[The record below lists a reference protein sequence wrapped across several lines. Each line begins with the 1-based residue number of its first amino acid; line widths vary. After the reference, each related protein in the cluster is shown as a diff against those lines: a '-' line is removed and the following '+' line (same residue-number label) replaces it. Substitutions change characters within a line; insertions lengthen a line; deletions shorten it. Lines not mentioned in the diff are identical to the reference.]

1 MAEQETPR
9 VEARTESEKIVVKAF
24 DYASE
29 FDLKN
34 AREILLARTGGKK
47 LDDDPLLVQLSKQK
61 MVMVFDYG
69 AIVLFD
75 YTDEEIRDLLSVLD
89 PCAWRKNKR
98 MSQDEFT
105 LYLAPRTKKPEG
117 TDELTVKE
125 LNRDIA
131 LVVGVVLSRSVS
143 VEYYE
148 SLVANALA
156 TFEETISELATR
168 GWMPRRRR
176 ELTKQVGFALSVEHE
191 LAYNIS
197 VLDDPDIVWDG
208 GTRIESLYASL
219 KREFDLVDR
228 IRLIQQKV
236 SIISRSSTFVLSRL
250 ESQRSNMLEWII
262 ILLIFSEIVLALFGK
277 L

>member
-1 MAEQETPR
+1 
-9 VEARTESEKIVVKAF
+9 VFF
-24 DYASE
+24 DH
-29 FDLKN
+29 
-34 AREILLARTGGKK
+34 
-47 LDDDPLLVQLSKQK
+47 
-61 MVMVFDYG
+61 
-69 AIVLFD
+69 
-75 YTDEEIRDLLSVLD
+75 TDEEIGELLSLLD
-89 PCAWRKNKR
+89 SCAFRKNR
-98 MSQDEFT
+98 RISQDEFT
-105 LYLAPRTKKPEG
+105 LYLSGRTKKPEG

-156 TFEETISELATR
+156 TFEQTISELATR

-176 ELTKQVGFALSVEHE
+176 ELTKQVGFGLSVEHE
-191 LAYNIS
+191 RAYNIS

-208 GTRIESLYASL
+208 GTKIEALYASL

-228 IRLIQQKV
+228 IRVIQQKV
-236 SIISRSSTFVLSRL
+236 SIISRSSTFVLGRL
-250 ESQRSNMLEWII
+250 EAQRSNMLEWII
-262 ILLIFSEIVLALFGK
+262 ILLILSEIILALSGK

>member
-1 MAEQETPR
+1 MPKTDVLKTE
-9 VEARTESEKIVVKAF
+9 VKLESERIIVKAF

-29 FDLKN
+29 FDLKK
-34 AREILLARTGGKK
+34 ARSVLLSRMGGKI
-47 LDDDPLLVQLSKQK
+47 LDDDPLLVQVTRQK
-61 MVMVFDYG
+61 MLMVFDYG
-69 AIVLFD
+69 AVVFFD
-75 YTDEEIRDLLSVLD
+75 HTDEEIGEFLSLLDS
-89 PCAWRKNKR
+89 CAFRKNKR
-98 MSQDEFT
+98 ISQDEFT
-105 LYLAPRTKKPEG
+105 LYLSGRTKKPEG
-117 TDELTVKE
+117 TEELTVKE

-148 SLVANALA
+148 SLVSNALA

-208 GTRIESLYASL
+208 GGKIEALYASL

-228 IRLIQQKV
+228 IRVIQQKV
-236 SIISRSSTFVLSRL
+236 SIISRSSTFVLGRL
-250 ESQRSNMLEWII
+250 EAQRSNMLEWII
-262 ILLIFSEIVLALFGK
+262 ILLILSEILLALSGT

>member
-1 MAEQETPR
+1 MTETQATKAETR
-9 VEARTESEKIVVKAF
+9 VEPEKIIVKAF

-29 FDLKN
+29 FDLKR
-34 AREILLARTGGKK
+34 AREVVLSSIGGKK
-47 LDDDPLLVQLSKQK
+47 LDDDPLLVQVSKQK

-69 AIVLFD
+69 AVVLFD
-75 YTDEEIRDLLSVLD
+75 YTDEETGDVLTLLDS
-89 PCAWRKNKR
+89 CATRKNKR
-98 MSQDEFT
+98 VSQDEFT
-105 LYLAPRTKKPEG
+105 LYLAPRTRKPEG
-117 TDELTVKE
+117 TDELSVKE

-131 LVVGVVLSRSVS
+131 RVVGVVLSRSVS

-208 GTRIESLYASL
+208 GAKIEELYASL

-228 IRLIQQKV
+228 IRVIQQKV
-236 SIISRSSTFVLSRL
+236 SIISRSSTFVLGRL
-250 ESQRSNMLEWII
+250 EAQRSNMLEWII
-262 ILLIFSEIVLALFGK
+262 ILLIFSEILLALSGT

>member
-1 MAEQETPR
+1 MTRASKER
-9 VEARTESEKIVVKAF
+9 IIVKAY

-29 FDLKN
+29 FDLKK
-34 AREILLARTGGKK
+34 ARGIVLSRTSGKL
-47 LDDDPLLVQLSKQK
+47 LDDNPLLVQIGSQK
-61 MVMVFDYG
+61 MIMVFDYG
-69 AIVLFD
+69 AVVLFD
-75 YTDEEIRDLLSVLD
+75 HSDEEIGEVLTLLDS
-89 PCAWRKNKR
+89 CALRKNR
-98 MSQDEFT
+98 RISQDEFM
-105 LYLAPRTKKPEG
+105 LHLSPRMKMPEG
-117 TDELTVKE
+117 TDELTVRE

-156 TFEETISELATR
+156 TFELTISELATR
-168 GWMPRRRR
+168 GWMPKGRR

-208 GTRIESLYASL
+208 GAKIEALYASL

-236 SIISRSSTFVLSRL
+236 SIISRSSTFVLGRL
-250 ESQRSNMLEWII
+250 EAQRSNMLEWII
-262 ILLIFSEIVLALFGK
+262 ILLILSEIILALVGT

>member
-1 MAEQETPR
+1 MPEPDAPKGESRAEQE
-9 VEARTESEKIVVKAF
+9 KIIVKAL

-29 FDLKN
+29 FDLKA
-34 AREILLARTGGKK
+34 ARDALLSQAGGKM
-47 LDDDPLLVQLSKQK
+47 LEDNPLLVQVAKQK
-61 MVMVFDYG
+61 MIMVFDYG
-69 AIVLFD
+69 AVVLFD
-75 YTDEEIRDLLSVLD
+75 HTDEEIREVLKMID
-89 PCAWRKNKR
+89 PCALRKNKR
-98 MSQDEFT
+98 ISRDEFT

-125 LNRDIA
+125 VNRDIVM
-131 LVVGVVLSRSVS
+131 VVGVVLSRSVS

-156 TFEETISELATR
+156 TFEDTISELATR

-208 GTRIESLYASL
+208 GEKIEDLYASL

-236 SIISRSSTFVLSRL
+236 SIISRSSTFVLGRL

-262 ILLIFSEIVLALFGK
+262 ILLILSEIVLALSGK

>member
-1 MAEQETPR
+1 MPDQEAPKSEPR
-9 VEARTESEKIVVKAF
+9 AESEKVVVKAF

-29 FDLKN
+29 FDLKE
-34 AREILLARTGGKK
+34 AREIVLASTGGKL
-47 LDDDPLLVQLSKQK
+47 LDDDPLLVQITRQK
-61 MVMVFDYG
+61 IIMVFDYG
-69 AIVLFD
+69 AVVFFD
-75 YTDEEIRDLLSVLD
+75 HTDDEIRQMLSLLD
-89 PCAWRKNKR
+89 ACAWRKNKR
-98 MSQDEFT
+98 MSQDDFT

-117 TDELTVKE
+117 TDELTVRD

-148 SLVANALA
+148 SLVGNALA

-208 GTRIESLYASL
+208 GTKIEALYASL
-219 KREFDLVDR
+219 KREFDLEDR

-262 ILLIFSEIVLALFGK
+262 ILLIFSEIILALAGK

>member
-1 MAEQETPR
+1 MPEPDQLKTDVRTEQE
-9 VEARTESEKIVVKAF
+9 KVVVRAF

-29 FDLKN
+29 FDLKS
-34 AREILLARTGGKK
+34 AREILLARTGGRL
-47 LDDDPLLVQLSKQK
+47 LDDNPLLIQITRQK
-61 MVMVFDYG
+61 LVMVFDYG
-69 AIVLFD
+69 AVVFFDHADDEIQDVLS
-75 YTDEEIRDLLSVLD
+75 LLD
-89 PCAWRKNKR
+89 PYAFRKNKKV
-98 MSQDEFT
+98 SQDDFT

-168 GWMPRRRR
+168 GYMPRRRR

-208 GTRIESLYASL
+208 GGKIEALYASL

-228 IRLIQQKV
+228 IRVIQQKV
-236 SIISRSSTFVLSRL
+236 SIISRSSTFVLGRL

-262 ILLIFSEIVLALFGK
+262 ILLIFSEIVLALSGT

>member
-1 MAEQETPR
+1 MPGTDPLMTEPKG
-9 VEARTESEKIVVKAF
+9 ESEKIIVKAF
-24 DYASE
+24 DCASE
-29 FDLKN
+29 FDLKK
-34 AREILLARTGGKK
+34 ARTVLLSRSGGKT
-47 LDDDPLLVQLSKQK
+47 LDDDPLLVQINRQK

-69 AIVLFD
+69 AVVFFD
-75 YTDEEIRDLLSVLD
+75 HSDEEIGESLSLLDS
-89 PCAWRKNKR
+89 CAFRRNKR
-98 MSQDEFT
+98 ISQDEFT
-105 LYLAPRTKKPEG
+105 LYLSGRTKKPEG
-117 TDELTVKE
+117 TEELTVKE

-148 SLVANALA
+148 SLVSNALA
-156 TFEETISELATR
+156 TFEQTISELATR
-168 GWMPRRRR
+168 GWMPTRRR

-208 GTRIESLYASL
+208 GVKIEALYANL

-228 IRLIQQKV
+228 IRVIQQKV
-236 SIISRSSTFVLSRL
+236 SIISRSSTFVLGRL
-250 ESQRSNMLEWII
+250 EAQRSAMLEWII
-262 ILLIFSEIVLALFGK
+262 ILLILSEIILALSGT